1 MSELAGINLLATQV
15 AAATGFASTNV
26 TVMKWKILNDGVSD
40 HYAIL
45 KPGTTTRTAL
55 TFTVKDNVY
64 QTIVEVWQQYVDDG
78 TSGTNLMTHV
88 DNITTRLDRYRKLA
102 DTTSAIRDANVIGYG
117 EVKEQWTKDGGPA
130 WLSRDVIVEWQEE
143 EAVSYAE

>member
-1 MSELAGINLLATQV
+1 MSELAGITLLATQV

-45 KPGTTTRTAL
+45 KPGAATRTAL
-55 TFTVKDNVY
+55 TFTTKDNVY

-78 TSGTNLMTHV
+78 TSGTNLLTHV
-88 DNITTRLDRYRKLA
+88 DNITSRIDRYRKLA
-102 DTTSAIRDANVIGYG
+102 DTTSLIRDANVIGYG
-117 EVKEQWTKDGGPA
+117 ELKEQWTKDGGPA

-143 EAVSYAE
+143 EPVTYAE